1 MTTRL
6 GKAIAIASS
15 VHCDQVDKGG
25 RAYILHPLHLMH
37 KVKSCGESHMIVAV
51 LHDVFEDGSN
61 LDQYDF
67 SFLTSDE
74 GIALDNLTSRK
85 SKQEKY
91 EDFIERC
98 GLSQISLSV
107 KMEDIIHNMD
117 GSRMPLQREI
127 TRKDLDRWERY
138 RISLIRLYRI
148 NSENY

>member
-1 MTTRL
+1 
-6 GKAIAIASS
+6 
-15 VHCDQVDKGG
+15 
-25 RAYILHPLHLMH
+25 
-37 KVKSCGESHMIVAV
+37 MIVAV
-51 LHDVFEDGSN
+51 LHDVFEDGDN